1 MKRNY
6 LKGIYLIR
14 RTNLIENPDDP
25 IYYIGQSIDIFVRLE
40 NHFTSPN
47 GQEIDR
53 AIAKNGIKNFE
64 CSILDTAESA
74 RDRNRLEREWIKTY
88 SNKYGESKLYNR
100 TEGGKDANTKINEDR
115 EVIPRDIKNK
125 IFDIFNECIDFPIYL
140 IAEKFNLHF
149 SDVIN
154 IRKPA
159 LKRHGMHYDMFKR
172 GCVITKTREVP
183 KIWRAG
189 QYTQHQIDLFL
200 EFKDTLELETLSEKL
215 NSSVADLRDF
225 EKEYSDSYLSAEG
238 CMSEKELRL
247 LEHLQK

>member
-14 RTNLIENPDDP
+14 RTNLTENPKDP
-25 IYYIGQSIDIFVRLE
+25 IYYIGQSIDVFVRLE

-64 CSILDTAESA
+64 CSILDIAEA
-74 RDRNRLEREWIKTY
+74 AKDRNRLEREWIKTY
-88 SNKYGESKLYNR
+88 SNKYGENKLYNR
-100 TEGGKDANTKINEDR
+100 TEGGKDANIKINEDR
-115 EVIPRDIKNK
+115 EIISREIKNK
-125 IFDIFNECIDFPIYL
+125 IFNIFNKCIDFPIYL

-159 LKRHGMHYDMFKR
+159 LKSHGMHYDMFKR
-172 GCVITKTREVP
+172 RCVITKTREVP
-183 KIWRAG
+183 EIWRAG
-189 QYTQHQIDLFL
+189 QYTQRQINLFL
-200 EFKDTLELETLSEKL
+200 EFKDILELEALSEKL

-225 EKEYSDSYLSAEG
+225 KKEYSESYLSAEA
-238 CMSEKELRL
+238 CLSKEELSL
-247 LEHLQK
+247 LE

>member
-14 RTNLIENPDDP
+14 RTNLTENPKDP
-25 IYYIGQSIDIFVRLE
+25 IYYIGQSIDVFVRLE

-64 CSILDTAESA
+64 CSILDIAEA
-74 RDRNRLEREWIKTY
+74 AKDRNRLEREWIKTY
-88 SNKYGESKLYNR
+88 SNKYGENKLYNR
-100 TEGGKDANTKINEDR
+100 TEGGKDANIKINEDR
-115 EVIPRDIKNK
+115 EIIPREIKNK
-125 IFDIFNECIDFPIYL
+125 IFDIFNKCIDFPIYL

-159 LKRHGMHYDMFKR
+159 LKSHGMHYDMFKR
-172 GCVITKTREVP
+172 RCVITKTREVP
-183 KIWRAG
+183 EIWRAG
-189 QYTQHQIDLFL
+189 QYTQRQINLFL
-200 EFKDTLELETLSEKL
+200 EFKDILELEALSEKL

-225 EKEYSDSYLSAEG
+225 KKEYSESYLSAKV
-238 CMSEKELRL
+238 CLSKEELSL
-247 LEHLQK
+247 LE